1 MDFAAYKNI
10 TAEATEPNS
19 KVVEEESPY
28 GEQTPLP
35 LHYRMV
41 DKSLS

>member
-1 MDFAAYKNI
+1 MDFAAYKNV
-10 TAEATEPNS
+10 TAEAIELDA
-19 KVVEEESPY
+19 KVVDEESPY
-28 GEQTPLP
+28 GEQTPSA